1 MKTYKGSEKI
11 IRSGKYQS
19 TTSGSVKDV
28 PFFSGCKEFELESD
42 IAAQMIRNTARGWLE
57 TWGIQ
62 INIWTA
68 DLGDLYEQIV
78 WTVNYRYSCLE

>member
-42 IAAQMIRNTARGWLE
+42 IAAQMIRNTARG
-57 TWGIQ
+57 
-62 INIWTA
+62 
-68 DLGDLYEQIV
+68 
-78 WTVNYRYSCLE
+78 